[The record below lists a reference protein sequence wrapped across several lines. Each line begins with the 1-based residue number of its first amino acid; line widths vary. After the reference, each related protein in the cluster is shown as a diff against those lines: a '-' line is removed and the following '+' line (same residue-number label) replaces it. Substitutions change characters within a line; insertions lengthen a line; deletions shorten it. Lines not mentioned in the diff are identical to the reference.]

1 MIMTNFATIQKKM
14 TEWQLEHDIPIDCR
28 DYSTIKYYIV
38 MNYNLNKLYAKPT
51 VLDLPLF
58 TPAFSSSKIAEEF
71 IETFRDELILL
82 LNNS

>member
-1 MIMTNFATIQKKM
+1 MTDFATIQKKI

-38 MNYNLNKLYAKPT
+38 MNYSTNKLYAKPT

-58 TPAFSSSKIAEEF
+58 TPAFSSSKIANEF
-71 IETFRDELILL
+71 IETFKDELILL
-82 LNNS
+82 LSNS